1 MILLVLFLFVL
12 TLIGYYNSKS
22 YFTPEVVSPASWG
35 LILLFYLLVDHD
47 MFDVSSK
54 TMLIIALWNISLL
67 AGVYF
72 IRYTNFLTINKT
84 KHPHPD
90 GFYYPIRRLYYVITL
105 IGFLPTIYKI
115 FQQAMSID
123 AGNIFFN
130 LRMANTGLI
139 ETDYNIGIFE
149 YVITFSFVSY
159 MIELYTYFQN
169 NHKNKRTLIITFF
182 INLIFSF
189 ATMAKTSFLFLF
201 LSTFFIIAYNK
212 NISRKGIISTVLA
225 VFIFMSSIQLLR
237 NDTDSYNR
245 RNEISNMFTTYMFG
259 GIVAL
264 DQIVNSSMKSKYAG
278 QNTYAFVNNVKN
290 KIGIG
295 ANERKEY
302 ENSITSDY
310 GYLYTPYPTNVYT
323 VIGPFWLDFGYKGV
337 IVISFLLGLLAGFF
351 NKLAVRGKS
360 WGVILNAYFLCVLLL
375 QFFGEYIFTNMSY
388 LLQLIILCYIAYK
401 FRYKLVW
408 HNSISY
414 SPHIM
419 GKSI

>member
-12 TLIGYYNSKS
+12 TFIGYYNSKS

-35 LILLFYLLVDHD
+35 LILLFYLLVDHG
-47 MFDVSSK
+47 MFDISSK

-67 AGVYF
+67 GGVYF
-72 IRYTNFLTINKT
+72 IRYTNLLSIKKT
-84 KHPHPD
+84 KHLHPD
-90 GFYYPIRRLYYVITL
+90 GFYFPIRRVYYLITL

-115 FQQAMSID
+115 FQQAKSIN

-130 LRMANTGLI
+130 LRMANTGII
-139 ETDYNIGIFE
+139 ETDYNIGILK

-159 MIELYTYFQN
+159 MIELYSYFKSE
-169 NHKNKRTLIITFF
+169 HKNKRRLIVTFI
-182 INLIFSF
+182 INLIFSV

-201 LSTFFIIAYNK
+201 LSTLFVIAHNK
-212 NISRKGIISTVLA
+212 NISRKSLITTVLA
-225 VFIFMSSIQLLR
+225 VLIFMSSIQLLR
-237 NDTDSYNR
+237 TDSDPYNR

-264 DQIVNSSMKSKYAG
+264 DQIANSPMKSKYEG
-278 QNTYAFVNNVKN
+278 QNTFAFLNNFKN

-295 ANERKEY
+295 AIERKEY
-302 ENSITSDY
+302 ENSITSD
-310 GYLYTPYPTNVYT
+310 GYFYTPYPTNVYT
-323 VIGPFWLDFGYKGV
+323 VIGPFWLDFGFKGV
-337 IVISFLLGLLAGFF
+337 ISISFILGLLAGFF

-388 LLQLIILCYIAYK
+388 LLQLILLCYIAYK
-401 FRYKLVW
+401 LHYKIVW
-408 HNSISY
+408 RKSTSY